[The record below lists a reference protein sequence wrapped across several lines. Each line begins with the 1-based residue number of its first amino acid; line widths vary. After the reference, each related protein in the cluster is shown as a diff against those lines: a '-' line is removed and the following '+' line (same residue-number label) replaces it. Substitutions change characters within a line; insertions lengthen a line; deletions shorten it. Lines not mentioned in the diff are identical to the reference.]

1 MCDDLINGTSLVTDD
16 VKIPETNLGMDL
28 VGKELC
34 QYHYNK
40 LIVNEN
46 HRLARAMKKQQC
58 AHPKHKEY
66 TKTSISSEKIRL
78 MSNVLFKKQH
88 KDNEKPIYDPEEF

>member
-1 MCDDLINGTSLVTDD
+1 MGYRTNNLEGMSKFNKCSLQM
-16 VKIPETNLGMDL
+16 IPETNLGMDL
-28 VGKELC
+28 VGEELC

-66 TKTSISSEKIRL
+66 TK
-78 MSNVLFKKQH
+78 
-88 KDNEKPIYDPEEF
+88 DNEIG

>member
-1 MCDDLINGTSLVTDD
+1 MIRYFQYFVGQFCCFDHLTGYRTNNLEGMSKFNKCSLQM
-16 VKIPETNLGMDL
+16 IPETNLGMDL
-28 VGKELC
+28 VGEELC

-66 TKTSISSEKIRL
+66 TK
-78 MSNVLFKKQH
+78 
-88 KDNEKPIYDPEEF
+88 DNEIG